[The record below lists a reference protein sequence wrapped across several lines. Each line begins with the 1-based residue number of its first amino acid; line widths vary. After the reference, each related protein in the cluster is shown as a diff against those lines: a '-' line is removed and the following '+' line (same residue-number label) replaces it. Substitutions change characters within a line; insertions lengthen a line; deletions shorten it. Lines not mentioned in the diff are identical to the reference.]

1 MVKVK
6 GKVVEKPKGKVK
18 RVLLAIAIA
27 LVLAF
32 FVGYGVNTF
41 YKEPKWDDYCK
52 NIIYDKP
59 FNDRESCESIGGNWT
74 EPVAVV
80 AEKFGGDMN
89 VPEKLVAQPV
99 ASTQYLCSKSIINGS
114 AEPFVFDC
122 VLYEDVNKIKGWCD
136 PQYSCMK
143 SFDAANEI
151 HSRFAFIIL
160 AVIGILVVILSTV
173 FLKEDSVSYGL
184 LGGGILT
191 ILYGTMRYWGVIP
204 DMARFFILGF
214 VLLVLIWIGYKK
226 LR

>member
-1 MVKVK
+1 MAKVK
-6 GKVVEKPKGKVK
+6 SKVVEKPKGKVK

-41 YKEPKWDDYCK
+41 YKEPIWDNYCK

-59 FNDRESCESIGGNWT
+59 FNDRASCEGVGGNWT
-74 EPVAVV
+74 EPV
-80 AEKFGGDMN
+80 
-89 VPEKLVAQPV
+89 VAQPV
-99 ASTQYLCSKSIINGS
+99 DGAVPAKVVPQAVASNQYLCSKSIINAS
-114 AEPFVFDC
+114 AEPFVFNC
-122 VLYEDVNKIKGWCD
+122 VLYEDVNKVTGWCD
-136 PQYSCMK
+136 PQYSCNK
-143 SFDAANEI
+143 SFQAANEV

-160 AVIGILVVILSTV
+160 AVIGILVVILSTL